1 MDFLSDTDGRS
12 VMLKILVVEDE
23 KPISDLIC
31 LNLRKEGYGYK
42 TAYDGE
48 EAADLLEEENFDL
61 VLLDIMLPKI
71 NGYELMEYIRP
82 MGIPVIFLTAKSELN
97 DRVKGLTSGAEDY
110 IIKPFEVIELMARIQ
125 VVMRRYHKLDSVL
138 RWEDVE
144 IDVDNQRVT
153 QAGKLIMLTPKEWD
167 LLVFLVRNQGVS
179 IYREKLYEEIWG
191 SEFSVESRT
200 LDLHIQRLRK
210 KIDFRDSLKTVF
222 RVGYRLESTNG
233 GQG

>member
-1 MDFLSDTDGRS
+1 
-12 VMLKILVVEDE
+12 MLKILVVEDE

-31 LNLRKEGYGYK
+31 LNLRKEGYEYK

-48 EAADLLEEENFDL
+48 VAADLLEEENFDL

-71 NGYELMEYIRP
+71 NGYELMEFIRP

-110 IIKPFEVIELMARIQ
+110 MIKPFEVIELMARIQ